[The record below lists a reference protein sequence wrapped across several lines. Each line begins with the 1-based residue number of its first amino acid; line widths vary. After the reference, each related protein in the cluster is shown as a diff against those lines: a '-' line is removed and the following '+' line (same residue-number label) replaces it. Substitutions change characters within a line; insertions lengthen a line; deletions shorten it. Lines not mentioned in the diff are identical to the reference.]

1 VARHYGIPAAS
12 WLDFMHRVGGFRDEA
27 RTALL
32 FDRRTHPNS
41 AGHAL
46 AATLL
51 QRLFVRTQQ
60 AVAVKTT
67 QAVPLRSPL
76 PPPRDSLSSLSD
88 SSPLCVDL
96 GDTTSPAYQVCV
108 EEKKKKVPRKHRG
121 RLAGTETSV
130 FWPASIA
137 TLP

>member
-1 VARHYGIPAAS
+1 MCDRGLRANPSPGVRGQVARHYGIPAAS
-12 WLDFMHRVGGFRDEA
+12 WLDFMHQVGGFRDEA

-60 AVAVKTT
+60 AAAAKTT
-67 QAVPLRSPL
+67 QAVPLWSPL
-76 PPPRDSLSSLSD
+76 PPPRDLLSSLSD
-88 SSPLCVDL
+88 ASPLCVDL

-108 EEKKKKVPRKHRG
+108 
-121 RLAGTETSV
+121 LARTRS
-130 FWPASIA
+130 
-137 TLP
+137 LPSA

>member
-1 VARHYGIPAAS
+1 MARHYGIPAAS
-12 WLDFMHRVGGFRDEA
+12 WLDFMNTAGGFRDEA

-51 QRLFVRTQQ
+51 QRLFVRTQH
-60 AVAVKTT
+60 AAAATT
-67 QAVPLRSPL
+67 TLAVPLRSPL
-76 PPPRDSLSSLSD
+76 PPPRDLLSSLSD
-88 SSPLCVDL
+88 ASPLCVDL

-108 EEKKKKVPRKHRG
+108 LARLDRCPHRE
-121 RLAGTETSV
+121 APS
-130 FWPASIA
+130 A
-137 TLP
+137 